1 MITRGL
7 FRKNCR
13 NHALIFFCGVIP
25 RQEIF
30 DLALLVPA
38 DDCMEGFHQVCLWI
52 DPVEFCCLD
61 QRGDDA
67 PVFGSG
73 IMAGEERVFPIEG
86 DRADRAFDRIIVQ
99 LDTAILEE
107 QD

>member
-1 MITRGL
+1 MT
-7 FRKNCR
+7 
-13 NHALIFFCGVIP
+13 AT
-25 RQEIF
+25 
-30 DLALLVPA
+30 
-38 DDCMEGFHQVCLWI
+38 DCLEGFHQVCLWI
-52 DPVEFCCLD
+52 DPVEFRSLD

-67 PVFGSG
+67 PVFGSC

-99 LDTAILEE
+99 FYAAILEE